1 MDGGNFDGAH
11 TICRRAPS
19 VWSCLRQRP
28 TEIEKPPTVASGG
41 SSSPPTNSS
50 QPEDFVLRCR
60 FKVACCSGQG
70 SEAGLS
76 LPWPRTD
83 DDMLMLCYGAFARS
97 FRLVDEFRRL
107 SWLGAVGKALGLK
120 LCADMHGRSA
130 RAAGQSSRARHR
142 YGRRLRSGDQPT
154 QKSLEGLIDGRP
166 SSCNT

>member
-1 MDGGNFDGAH
+1 MTAH
-11 TICRRAPS
+11 TQSADEPHRSGLVCANGPPRLRRAPYCS
-19 VWSCLRQRP
+19 KRRQQLAGHELVSARGLC
-28 TEIEKPPTVASGG
+28 AA
-41 SSSPPTNSS
+41 
-50 QPEDFVLRCR
+50 VLR

-70 SEAGLS
+70 CEAGLP